1 MKLNSARSIYLLA
14 LSFLIAF
21 GSIGQTKNGSDSAE
35 KVFYAQYN
43 KMKVSVKEKRD
54 LTLETKSK
62 KEAESALKKDKD
74 WLVQEAYRVLNEKLK
89 ESERINKDLESRYP
103 QQRGE
108 MNLIPLF
115 EESTDPITDLPKAGR
130 TDIDAYFKPYIDKVE
145 GQAKQMQEI
154 ALKHNKYN
162 DVYQKEGQAGLE
174 KRAIDQANTSP
185 LVQYMGGVENVK
197 NMSEAERM
205 AMGEKMKKDIQ
216 NNPGILTGNSNPGV
230 NALTQKMMN
239 DKEYAKRF
247 NAMSAAEKQA
257 EMKKYMV
264 TSTPDPNFDL
274 EKRNQEFEK
283 NQREINKVKR
293 AQDFQM
299 LGGRTMDRLKDA
311 SDRYIVTGNRIT
323 STINEMKKR
332 VGEWASNIM
341 AGIPI
346 VELGEYGRDKDPAMV
361 QALHYTERIAYYN
374 IAKQE
379 ALLRAQAWKQFKND
393 CKYAILELN
402 NYFGSYKWG
411 QGSTDDLFNGKYF
424 EPQVAQSV
432 LGIYDLML
440 QIVNDAKGQSNQAR
454 GQQLGYEEALR

>member
-1 MKLNSARSIYLLA
+1 MKLESAKGIHILA
-14 LSFLIAF
+14 LSFLIAL
-21 GSIGQTKNGSDSAE
+21 GSIGQTKNSADSAE
-35 KVFYAQYN
+35 KAFIAQYN
-43 KMKVSVKEKRD
+43 KMKLSVKEKRD
-54 LTLETKSK
+54 LTLETKAK
-62 KEAESALKKDKD
+62 KEAETALKKDKD
-74 WLVQEAYRVLNEKLK
+74 YLVQEAYRLLNEKLK
-89 ESERINKDLESRYP
+89 ESERINKELESQYP

-145 GQAKQMQEI
+145 VQIKQMQEI
-154 ALKHNKYN
+154 AMKYNKYN

-174 KRAIDQANTSP
+174 KRAIDQANSSA

-197 NMSEAERM
+197 NMSEAERKAM
-205 AMGEKMKKDIQ
+205 AEKMKKDIQ
-216 NNPGILTGNSNPGV
+216 NNPGILTGNSNPGM

-247 NAMSAAEKQA
+247 NAMSASEKQA
-257 EMKKYMV
+257 EMKKYMT

-299 LGGRTMDRLKDA
+299 LGGRTMDRLKGA
-311 SDRYIVTGNRIT
+311 SDRYIVSGNKIT

-332 VGEWASNIM
+332 IGEWASNI
-341 AGIPI
+341 AKSIPI
-346 VELGEYGRDKDPAMV
+346 VELGEYGRDKDPSMM

-440 QIVNDAKGQSNQAR
+440 QIVNDAKGQSNQSR
-454 GQQLGYEEALR
+454 GQQLGYEEGMR

>member
-1 MKLNSARSIYLLA
+1 MQLKSAKGIYFLA
-14 LSFLIAF
+14 LSFLITLS
-21 GSIGQTKNGSDSAE
+21 SIGQTKNGADSAE
-35 KVFYAQYN
+35 KAFIAQYN
-43 KMKVSVKEKRD
+43 KMKLSVKEKRD
-54 LTLETKSK
+54 LALETKAK
-62 KEAESALKKDKD
+62 KEAEIALKKDKD
-74 WLVQEAYRVLNEKLK
+74 YLVQEAYRLLNEKLK
-89 ESERINKDLESRYP
+89 ESERINKDLEARYP

-145 GQAKQMQEI
+145 GQIRQMQEI
-154 ALKHNKYN
+154 AMKHNKYN
-162 DVYQKEGQAGLE
+162 NVYQKEGQAGLE
-174 KRAIDQANTSP
+174 KRAIDQANSSA
-185 LVQYMGGVENVK
+185 LVQHMGGAENLK
-197 NMSEAERM
+197 NMSEAERKAM
-205 AMGEKMKKDIQ
+205 AEKMKKDIQ
-216 NNPGILTGNSNPGV
+216 NNPGILTGNSNPGM

-247 NAMSAAEKQA
+247 NAMSAAEKQV
-257 EMKKYMV
+257 EMKKYM
-264 TSTPDPNFDL
+264 TMTTPDPNFDL

-283 NQREINKVKR
+283 QQKDINAIKR
-293 AQDFQM
+293 AQEFTL
-299 LGGRTMDRLKDA
+299 LGGRTHDRLKDA
-311 SDRYIVTGNRIT
+311 SNRYIESGNKIT

-332 VGEWASNIM
+332 IGEAASRVM
-341 AGIPI
+341 ESIPI

-374 IAKQE
+374 VDKQE
-379 ALLRAQAWKQFKND
+379 AMLRAQAWKTFKND

-411 QGSTDDLFNGKYF
+411 QGSTEDLFNGKYF

-440 QIVNDAKGQSNQAR
+440 QMVNDAKGQSNQSR
-454 GQQLGYEEALR
+454 GKQLGYEEGMR